1 MLSAWLDHAKGIATV
16 VGWVGSVGLFSIAV
30 LTYRRT
36 QQWKKAEFLAAE
48 MKQYFANAR
57 VQKTLVMLD
66 WGRREIELL
75 EDEPADKNRVVVTRE
90 MQTLALRPHT
100 LVNGA
105 GSDSELDTRSGGMAG
120 EGFTAEETA
129 IRDCYDAFLDGLE
142 RFSSYVQTNL
152 VDRIALRPYLGYWI
166 DDIASPTSNAADAAW
181 CAALLTY
188 VSFYRFEGVLRLF
201 DGFGQDIRPSSA
213 AYVSFLR
220 NMTDQKLASAFARTV
235 NCPYKAVE
243 KMAA

>member
-48 MKQYFANAR
+48 MKLYFAIPR
-57 VQKTLVMLD
+57 VQRTLVMLD

-75 EDEPADKNRVVVTRE
+75 EDEPAGKNRVVVTRE
-90 MQTLALRPHT
+90 MQTFALRPHT
-100 LVNGA
+100 LVNGT
-105 GSDSELDTRSGGMAG
+105 GSDSEVDTRSNGMAG

-129 IRDCYDAFLDGLE
+129 IRDCYDTFLDGLE
-142 RFSSYVQTNL
+142 RFSSYVETKL
-152 VDRIALRPYLGYWI
+152 VDRKALRPYIGYWV
-166 DDIASPTSNAADAAW
+166 DDIASPTNNAADAAW

-188 VSFYRFEGVLRLF
+188 VSFYRYEGVLRLF
-201 DGFGQDIRPSSA
+201 EDFDQNIRPSSA
-213 AYVSFLR
+213 TYISFLKQ
-220 NMTDQKLASAFARTV
+220 MTDQKLASAFAATV
-235 NCPYKAVE
+235 NRSYEEVDKV
-243 KMAA
+243 AA